1 MPVDLADDS
10 LEEKIE
16 IKNENLNEIKNLQ
29 KNVILM
35 EHKNNT
41 TLMKKISKLQEYN
54 EINDITNQIF
64 EQRICN
70 IEQSLNELVKKLS
83 AYEYIGSLLL

>member
-16 IKNENLNEIKNLQ
+16 IINENLNEIKNLQ

-83 AYEYIGSLLL
+83 A

>member
-16 IKNENLNEIKNLQ
+16 VINENLNEIKNVQ
-29 KNVILM
+29 QNVVLLN
-35 EHKNNT
+35 HKNNT
-41 TLMKKISKLQEYN
+41 ILMKKLNKLQEYN
-54 EINDITNQIF
+54 EINDITNQVF

-70 IEQSLNELVKKLS
+70 IENSLSELVKKLS
-83 AYEYIGSLLL
+83 A